1 MPRLARI
8 PTSSMTS
15 AWLSGKKY
23 MSLKQVV
30 PERSI
35 SAAAWRVP
43 SATNSGLTCL
53 PSAGKILVVSHSI
66 SGRSSARPRSIVMG
80 EWVWVLT
87 SPLPMEAPSVSPP
100 SPSLP
105 HSPSQQ
111 EKSGVRA
118 RLGCSRCS
126 PGWRT
131 GPGRG

>member
-87 SPLPMEAPSVSPP
+87 SPLW
-100 SPSLP
+100 
-105 HSPSQQ
+105 QQ
-111 EKSGVRA
+111 HGKLRES
-118 RLGCSRCS
+118 
-126 PGWRT
+126 
-131 GPGRG
+131 